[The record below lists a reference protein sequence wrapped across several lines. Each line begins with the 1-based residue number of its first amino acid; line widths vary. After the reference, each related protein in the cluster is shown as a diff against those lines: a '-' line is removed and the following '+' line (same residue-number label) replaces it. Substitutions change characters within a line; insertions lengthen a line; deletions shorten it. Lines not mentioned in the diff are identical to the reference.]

1 MNEATARLAD
11 ALQALGRDPLVV
23 VTGAGISLASGIP
36 TFRGTD
42 PDAVWHRDVT
52 EMGTERFF
60 RSDPAASADG
70 SSWPSCSARTATSC
84 CSTSRPTTW
93 T

>member
-52 EMGTERFF
+52 EMGT
-60 RSDPAASADG
+60 D
-70 SSWPSCSARTATSC
+70 
-84 CSTSRPTTW
+84 
-93 T
+93 